1 MTIGIVTKTTGYM
14 PGMLQASSEQRALS
28 ASSSDKQDSRAGRG
42 ADTVSLSSEAKRLQ
56 LADARV
62 EEANNKNT
70 EAGDMAQTTKK
81 AESFA
86 YGALGLDHPEAV
98 QQYDDDYYSAGKG
111 LSALGTVATV
121 LLAVI

>member
-1 MTIGIVTKTTGYM
+1 MSQT
-14 PGMLQASSEQRALS
+14 SSEKRAMS
-28 ASSSDKQDSRAGRG
+28 AAPSGEQGSRAGRG
-42 ADTVSLSSEAKRLQ
+42 TDTVSLSSEAKRLQ
-56 LADARV
+56 LAEARV

-98 QQYDDDYYSAGKG
+98 KQYDDDYYSAGKG
-111 LSALGTVATV
+111 LSALGTVAMV